1 MHDAL
6 VAQNGAAPLKIER
19 KKNAAELKCPPCST
33 YPALAEAQEWL
44 HKHQEQIP
52 IFQRLEIPVLCLPW
66 AQATINRKMMFGDSE
81 SIFKLVD
88 QLERGENNPG
98 NINKHLDV
106 VQHEGGFLSLSN
118 RRLAALPMYQSLHHD
133 RTMKASCPICSGNTE
148 GFQTKHTTTS
158 QGLGI
163 DVCDCESQHFGTKLF
178 QRGEYVM
185 H

>member
-6 VAQNGAAPLKIER
+6 VAQNRAAPLKIQR
-19 KKNAAELKCPPCST
+19 KKNAAELKFPPCST

-44 HKHQEQIP
+44 RKHREQIP

-106 VQHEGGFLSLSN
+106 DQHEGGFLSLSN
-118 RRLAALPMYQSLHHD
+118 RRLAALPMYQSLHRD
-133 RTMKASCPICSGNTE
+133 RTVKAWCRICSGDTE
-148 GFQTKHTTTS
+148 EFEKKTYNNKSGSGHRC
-158 QGLGI
+158 
-163 DVCDCESQHFGTKLF
+163 V
-178 QRGEYVM
+178 
-185 H
+185 